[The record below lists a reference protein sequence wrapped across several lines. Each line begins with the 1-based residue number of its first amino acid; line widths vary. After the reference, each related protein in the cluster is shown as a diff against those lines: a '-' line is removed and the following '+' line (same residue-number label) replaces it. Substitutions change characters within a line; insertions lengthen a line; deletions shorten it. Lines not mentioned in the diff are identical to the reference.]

1 MLDINNTAL
10 VVVDVQGKLAQLMA
24 NRETLFANLQ
34 RMVKGAQVLHIPI
47 LWVEQNPDKLGA
59 TIPEVGALLPEQS
72 PIAKMTFSC
81 TGCEAFNLALSQ
93 TGRSQ
98 LLVVGIEAHICV
110 YQTAVGL
117 AAAGYEVEVVVD
129 AIGSREASN
138 RDVGIKRMKSKG
150 VALTSTEMAL
160 FELMQT
166 AEHPQFREIQAIVK

>member
-34 RMVKGAQVLHIPI
+34 RMVKGARALQLPVV
-47 LWVEQNPDKLGA
+47 WVEQIPEKLGK
-59 TIPEVGALLPEQS
+59 TIPEVASLLADQS
-72 PIAKMTFSC
+72 PIAKQSFSC
-81 TGCEAFNLALSQ
+81 TGSEAFNEALKK
-93 TGRSQ
+93 TGCQ
-98 LLVVGIEAHICV
+98 QVLVVGIEAHICV

-117 AAAGYEVEVVVD
+117 VDDGYSVEVVVD

-138 RDVGIKRMKSKG
+138 RELAIERMRAQG

-160 FELMQT
+160 FELLRT
-166 AEHPQFREIQAIVK
+166 AGHPSFREIQSAIK